1 MVILNVNSPSVSGNL
16 VSEVDEELID
26 EIKCPPTDLYS
37 DEPELESDLH
47 REQIDL
53 LIRLLKYHWRD
64 RQDIY
69 ITGNLTVY
77 YNEQQLKTRD
87 FRGPDVFVVMDA
99 EKRDR
104 KSWVVWGEGGKY
116 PNLVI
121 ELLSNSTARV
131 DRGKKKQLYQDVWRL
146 PNYFWFDPD
155 SLEFAGFKL
164 VDGDYQA
171 IAPNEKGLL
180 WSDQL
185 ELYLGIANGK
195 LRWFRSEGELIPLP
209 EEQEHLAREQECLA
223 KEQAQQKV
231 AKLEAILRSQG
242 IDPNQ

>member
-1 MVILNVNSPSVSGNL
+1 MVLLTVNPPSVSENL
-16 VSEVDEELID
+16 VSEIDEELID
-26 EIKCPPTDLYS
+26 EIKCPPTDLES

-53 LIRLLKYHWRD
+53 LIRLLKYYWRD
-64 RQDIY
+64 RQDVY

-77 YNEQQLKTRD
+77 FNEQQLKNRD

-104 KSWVVWGEGGKY
+104 KSWVLWGEGGKY

-121 ELLSNSTARV
+121 ELLSSSTAKV

-146 PNYFWFDPD
+146 PNYFWFDPY

-164 VDGDYQA
+164 VNGKSEA
-171 IAPNEKGLL
+171 IPPTDSGLL

-185 ELYLGIANGK
+185 ELYLGIQESQ
-195 LRWFRSEGELIPLP
+195 LRWFNADGEIVPLP
-209 EEQEHLAREQECLA
+209 EEQERLA
-223 KEQAQQKV
+223 KEQAIQR
-231 AKLEAILRSQG
+231 AERLEEILRSQG

>member
-1 MVILNVNSPSVSGNL
+1 MVLLNVNPPSVNENL
-16 VSEVDEELID
+16 ANEIESEIEENLID
-26 EIKCPPTDLYS
+26 QVKCPPTDLYS

-47 REQIDL
+47 RKQIDL
-53 LIRLLKYHWRD
+53 LVRLLEYFWRD

-69 ITGNLTVY
+69 VTGNLTVY
-77 YNEQQLKTRD
+77 YNEQQLKSRD

-121 ELLSNSTARV
+121 ELLSSSTAKV
-131 DRGKKKQLYQDVWRL
+131 DRGTKKQLYQDVWRL

-164 VDGDYQA
+164 VNGKYEA
-171 IAPNEKGLL
+171 IAPNQSGWL

-185 ELYLGIANGK
+185 ELYLGIYEQQ
-195 LRWFRSEGELIPLP
+195 LRWFTAKGDLIPTA
-209 EEQEHLAREQECLA
+209 EERAER
-223 KEQAQQKV
+223 
-231 AKLEAILRSQG
+231 LEAILRSQG

>member
-1 MVILNVNSPSVSGNL
+1 MS
-16 VSEVDEELID
+16 
-26 EIKCPPTDLYS
+26 
-37 DEPELESDLH
+37 
-47 REQIDL
+47 
-53 LIRLLKYHWRD
+53 
-64 RQDIY
+64 
-69 ITGNLTVY
+69 
-77 YNEQQLKTRD
+77 
-87 FRGPDVFVVMDA
+87 
-99 EKRDR
+99 
-104 KSWVVWGEGGKY
+104 
-116 PNLVI
+116 
-121 ELLSNSTARV
+121 LSNSTARV

-185 ELYLGIANGK
+185 ELYLGIANRK

>member
-1 MVILNVNSPSVSGNL
+1 MVLLTVNPPSVSENL
-16 VSEVDEELID
+16 VSEIDEELID
-26 EIKCPPTDLYS
+26 EIKCPPTDLES

-47 REQIDL
+47 RGQIDL
-53 LIRLLKYHWRD
+53 LIRLLKYYWLD
-64 RQDIY
+64 RQDVY

-77 YNEQQLKTRD
+77 FNEQQLKNRD

-104 KSWVVWGEGGKY
+104 KSWVLWGEGGKY

-121 ELLSNSTARV
+121 ELLSSSTAKV

-146 PNYFWFDPD
+146 PNYFWFDPY

-164 VDGDYQA
+164 VDGLYQA
-171 IAPNEKGLL
+171 IQPIESGLL

-185 ELYLGIANGK
+185 ELYLGIHERQ
-195 LRWFRSEGELIPLP
+195 LRWFTANGEVVPLP
-209 EEQEHLAREQECLA
+209 EEQERLA
-223 KEQAQQKV
+223 KEQAIQR
-231 AKLEAILRSQG
+231 ADRLESILRSQG
-242 IDPNQ
+242 LDPDQLPA

>member
-16 VSEVDEELID
+16 VSEIDEELID

-171 IAPNEKGLL
+171 IAPNADGCL
-180 WSDQL
+180 WCDQL
-185 ELYLGIANGK
+185 ELYLGIEK
-195 LRWFRSEGELIPLP
+195 KQLRWFTANGEIIPLP
-209 EEQEHLAREQECLA
+209 EEQERFA
-223 KEQAQQKV
+223 KEQFQQRV
-231 AKLEAILRSQG
+231 AYLEELMRSQG
-242 IDPNQ
+242 IDPNQLLN